1 MKIAIGADGAG
12 FPLKELIK
20 MHLEEQGYHVM
31 DCGAYNTDRSDYP
44 EYAGKVAEK
53 IISGECELGILCC
66 GTGVGMS
73 IAANKI
79 HGIRAAA
86 VSEHYSARYSRMH
99 NNANILC
106 LGSRTLGAEF
116 AMELTD
122 IFLKTRPVG
131 GRHAQRLK
139 MIEEIEKN
147 QSI

>member
-20 MHLEEQGYHVM
+20 IHLEELGNQVV
-31 DCGAYNTDRSDYP
+31 DCGAYNTERSDYP
-44 EYAGKVAEK
+44 EYAEKVAEK
-53 IISGECELGILCC
+53 INSGACELGILCC

-116 AMELTD
+116 AIELTD
-122 IFLKTRPVG
+122 IFLTTTPVG
-131 GRHAQRLK
+131 GRHADRLK
-139 MIEEIEKN
+139 MIETIETKN
-147 QSI
+147 